1 MIKKKKAKRTT
12 LRFYTAS
19 DQYTGWHFLA
29 ETTYFYIKDW
39 IRSGNYILIGEQR
52 IDSHSPEND
61 IFAILRRKK

>member
-1 MIKKKKAKRTT
+1 MPKAKRTT
-12 LRFYTAS
+12 LRFFTPS
-19 DQYTGWHFLA
+19 DHYTGWKFLN

-52 IDSHSPEND
+52 IDSKSPNND